1 MKKIILLLSLFFV
14 SAVSLADCHL
24 KKAARNKMLDQK
36 IGISGRCDTQK
47 AIKDQATKQI
57 DERLGIHSQDIKQN
71 ISDKKNIS
79 RLKPLALISIKLP
92 TKQHSL
98 NMSTI

>member
-1 MKKIILLLSLFFV
+1 MKKIILLLTFFV
-14 SAVSLADCHL
+14 STASLADCHL

-57 DERLGIHSQDIKQN
+57 DERLGIHSQNIKQN
-71 ISDKKNIS
+71 ISDKKEHIEIQATRVNIN
-79 RLKPLALISIKLP
+79 KATDK
-92 TKQHSL
+92 T
-98 NMSTI
+98 T

>member
-1 MKKIILLLSLFFV
+1 
-14 SAVSLADCHL
+14 
-24 KKAARNKMLDQK
+24 MLDQK

-71 ISDKKNIS
+71 ISDKKEHIEIKATRVNIN
-79 RLKPLALISIKLP
+79 KATDK
-92 TKQHSL
+92 T
-98 NMSTI
+98 T

>member
-1 MKKIILLLSLFFV
+1 MKKLYCYWLFFV
-14 SAVSLADCHL
+14 STASLADCHL

-57 DERLGIHSQDIKQN
+57 DERLGIHSQNIKQN
-71 ISDKKNIS
+71 ISDKKEHIEIQATRVNIN
-79 RLKPLALISIKLP
+79 KATDK
-92 TKQHSL
+92 T
-98 NMSTI
+98 T